1 MDYILLNNKVKI
13 PQLGIG
19 GFAQGTHE
27 ITEALQI
34 GYRLID
40 TAAQYGNEE
49 ENWDRQSEK
58 AVFREKKFFF
68 QQSCGQKISGKGKP
82 EKHFLIV

>member
-49 ENWDRQSEK
+49 E
-58 AVFREKKFFF
+58 
-68 QQSCGQKISGKGKP
+68 I
-82 EKHFLIV
+82 